1 MGNGVEGGDSLPKKE
16 IFNGDLNNN
25 PESAMAS
32 TSLSVKMGAIQVSS

>member
-25 PESAMAS
+25 PESAKTS
-32 TSLSVKMGAIQVSS
+32 TSSTVKNGTI